1 MNEYTTYFPPRVV
14 ETSST
19 NNGWG
24 PLVASIVGGVVGY
37 VVGRNNNGCF
47 NGGWNNGN
55 GCGAGPGYYGGGC
68 QTCFQQGEY
77 AGESR
82 AADNFIAQKVNGLE
96 NMLVA
101 MNNGMKDQRINDLV
115 AKNQSLETRQ
125 LILETSMPLSCQVG
139 QVNRTLDSV
148 TTGCGFKSYPG
159 CERSYCGGAY
169 NGGF

>member
-1 MNEYTTYFPPRVV
+1 MYEYTYPGTRVV
-14 ETSST
+14 ETSNT

-37 VVGRNNNGCF
+37 VVGRNNNGCG
-47 NGGWNNGN
+47 NNWIGNNCGNNGWN
-55 GCGAGPGYYGGGC
+55 GGC

-82 AADNFIAQKVNGLE
+82 AADNFIAQKVNGIE
-96 NMLVA
+96 NRLVD
-101 MNNGMKDQRINDLV
+101 MQIGMKDQRINDLV

-148 TTGCGFKSYPG
+148 TTGCGFKAYPG
-159 CERSYCGGAY
+159 CNNGCGGNGY
-169 NGGF
+169 NGF

>member
-1 MNEYTTYFPPRVV
+1 MNEYTTYPGTHVV
-14 ETSST
+14 ETSGS
-19 NNGWG
+19 GWS
-24 PLVASIVGGVVGY
+24 PLVAGGIGALVGWIA
-37 VVGRNNNGCF
+37 GRNTGP
-47 NGGWNNGN
+47 GWNNWNGG
-55 GCGAGPGYYGGGC
+55 GCGGGYWGGNGGC

-101 MNNGMKDQRINDLV
+101 MNNNMKDQRINDLV

-125 LILETSMPLSCQVG
+125 LILETSMPLSCQLG

-159 CERSYCGGAY
+159 CNNGCG
-169 NGGF
+169 F

>member
-1 MNEYTTYFPPRVV
+1 MNEYTTYFPRVV
-14 ETSST
+14 ETNNT
-19 NNGWG
+19 NSGWG
-24 PLVASIVGGVVGY
+24 PLVASIIGGVVGY
-37 VVGRNNNGCF
+37 VVGRNNNGCGNY
-47 NGGWNNGN
+47 NGWGNNCGGN
-55 GCGAGPGYYGGGC
+55 GFNGGC

-77 AGESR
+77 TGENRAGI
-82 AADNFIAQKVNGLE
+82 NYIAQTVNGLE
-96 NMLVA
+96 SKLVD
-101 MNNGMKDQRINDLV
+101 MQIGMKDQRINDLV

-159 CERSYCGGAY
+159 CERSFCGGGY

>member
-1 MNEYTTYFPPRVV
+1 MYEYTYPGPRVV
-14 ETSST
+14 ETTST

-37 VVGRNNNGCF
+37 VVGRNNNGC
-47 NGGWNNGN
+47 NNNGWNGNYCGNNGWN
-55 GCGAGPGYYGGGC
+55 GGC

-77 AGESR
+77 TGENRAGI
-82 AADNFIAQKVNGLE
+82 NYIAQTVNGLE
-96 NMLVA
+96 SKLIDMQI
-101 MNNGMKDQRINDLV
+101 GMKDQRINDLV

-148 TTGCGFKSYPG
+148 TTGCGFKAYPG
-159 CERSYCGGAY
+159 CNNGCGGNGY
-169 NGGF
+169 NGF

>member
-1 MNEYTTYFPPRVV
+1 MNAYPTFYPSRVV
-14 ETSST
+14 ETSNT

-47 NGGWNNGN
+47 NNGN
-55 GCGAGPGYYGGGC
+55 WNYAGNCGAGYFGGGC

-77 AGESR
+77 TGENRAGI
-82 AADNFIAQKVNGLE
+82 NYIAQTVNGLE
-96 NMLVA
+96 GKLIDMQI
-101 MNNGMKDQRINDLV
+101 GMKDQRINDLV

-148 TTGCGFKSYPG
+148 TTGCGFKAYPG
-159 CERSYCGGAY
+159 CERSYCGGAF